1 MWRSSLSLP
10 SAIANGFEG
19 NEYGFST
26 VTLLVAGARMVRRI
40 AMAFRNSY
48 GTWDHMI
55 ANFAM
60 EIMAVGVER

>member
-10 SAIANGFEG
+10 SAIANGFER

-26 VTLLVAGARMVRRI
+26 VTLLVAGVRMVRGI
-40 AMAFRNSY
+40 AMAFRNFC

-60 EIMAVGVER
+60 EIVDVGVER